1 MYPAGSH
8 VVNPGEVQVSN
19 NSKIKNCIPNVIG
32 ELSVVKNL
40 SEGIEQFTPVQ
51 LNTVMPSANDVPKV
65 SCKFGDVAKGSL
77 LSYQQRTKPSH
88 SPKGHINID
97 APDPTSSIFLTL
109 CISPI
114 IFHMSPFG
122 MFVWPQ
128 GVRSNWGKPM
138 AHSGNKVPF
147 VWLCRRT
154 SLLKRGE
161 WHTETKKSHA
171 CYYQVCRP
179 LLLSETEWV
188 DLFVMCNDDYHL
200 ERIRSDSEMPVNNE
214 RKLDQFYFEHF
225 LPSLMKS

>member
-1 MYPAGSH
+1 MARSTLY
-8 VVNPGEVQVSN
+8 
-19 NSKIKNCIPNVIG
+19 NSIPNVIG
-32 ELSVVKNL
+32 ELSAVKNL

-97 APDPTSSIFLTL
+97 APDPTSSIFLTW
-109 CISPI
+109 CISPN

-122 MFVWPQ
+122 MFAWPQ

-161 WHTETKKSHA
+161 WHTETKKKP
-171 CYYQVCRP
+171 R
-179 LLLSETEWV
+179 LLLPGLRAATPFWNRMGWT
-188 DLFVMCNDDYHL
+188 MCNDDYHL
-200 ERIRSDSEMPVNNE
+200 ERIRSDSEMLVNNE